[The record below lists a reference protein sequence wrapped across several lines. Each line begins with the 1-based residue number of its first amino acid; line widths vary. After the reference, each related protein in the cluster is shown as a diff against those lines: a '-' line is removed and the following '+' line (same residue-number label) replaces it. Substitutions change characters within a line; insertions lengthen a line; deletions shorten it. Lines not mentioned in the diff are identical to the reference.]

1 MRKLLALAFM
11 ISGFLFITSCNEDDP
26 DTPDAPSVT
35 PGTNQSVQVEGSVT
49 ATFTVEAP
57 GIIASIEASATTGT
71 ATAAQDLVGSTS
83 GTVDVEFD
91 APATAGT
98 AVITLTI
105 EDELGQSEDAF
116 LTITIT
122 EEPQKPIVDVY
133 ASPDGVGTTTW
144 ESDNI
149 YVLRG
154 FIFVNDGDVLTIEAG
169 TIIKGQ
175 PGQGAGA
182 SALVVAKGGKIMAEG
197 TKENPIIFTG
207 LADDLDGTI
216 PADEKSTWGG
226 LIILGNGI
234 NNANSSGNVLRVEGI
249 PESEPRGVHGGGQ
262 VEDDNSGVLK
272 YVSIRH
278 GGSLIGSDNEINGL
292 TLGSVGRG
300 TTIENIEIFSNL
312 DDGIEFFGGNVN
324 VKNIIISNVGDDGID
339 IDNGYSGSIQKGVVW
354 TSSSNLESS
363 DPSGAEL
370 DGATGDD
377 ESLTGTPFATP
388 KLVNI
393 TFRYDDDETS
403 SDLTTAINIRD
414 NFGGSFYNCI
424 FVGHDAPIKIEE
436 TSKTSSSWD
445 LYADGTLKLEKN
457 IFYNINS
464 VTEAGSF
471 ASAVDVVTSNSLPT
485 AGEIT
490 EFVTYL
496 TTNNAVSDPQLGSG
510 ADALTPAADV
520 TTDLFDVTTL
530 DAVYELDEV
539 SYKGGVDASAVFFAD
554 WTKSYSI
561 LAQ

>member
-1 MRKLLALAFM
+1 MRKLLALAFLL
-11 ISGFLFITSCNEDDP
+11 SGFLFITSCNEDDP
-26 DTPDAPSVT
+26 VNLDPPAVTAPSAT
-35 PGTNQSVQVEGSVT
+35 SVQVGTSVDLTFNFT
-49 ATFTVEAP
+49 AEAGFASSIVTGATVKTDGEA
-57 GIIASIEASATTGT
+57 
-71 ATAAQDLVGSTS
+71 AATS
-83 GTVDVEFD
+83 GTVVVTY
-91 APATAGT
+91 TAGST
-98 AVITLTI
+98 PGGDIVTVEVTDS
-105 EDELGQSEDAF
+105 EGDKDEASVA
-116 LTITIT
+116 ITIT
-122 EEPQKPIVDVY
+122 EEPQKPTVDVY
-133 ASPDGVGTTTW
+133 SSAEGTGSVTW
-144 ESDNI
+144 SADNI
-149 YVLRG
+149 YILRG
-154 FIFVNDGDVLTIEAG
+154 FVFVNEGQTLEIEPG

-182 SALVVAKGGKIMAEG
+182 SALIVAKGGKIMAEG

-216 PADEKSTWGG
+216 PVDEKSTWGG

-234 NNANSSGNVLRVEGI
+234 NNANASDNVLRVEGI
-249 PESEPRGVHGGGQ
+249 PETEPRGLHGGGQ
-262 VEDDNSGVLK
+262 VEDDNSGILT

-312 DDGIEFFGGNVN
+312 DDGVEFFGGNVN
-324 VKNIIISNVGDDGID
+324 VKNIVISNVGDDGID

-393 TFRYDDDETS
+393 TFRYDDDEAS
-403 SDLTTAINIRD
+403 SDLTTAINMRD

-424 FVGHDAPIKIEE
+424 FVGHDAKLTIEE

-457 IFYNINS
+457 IFYNING
-464 VTEAGSF
+464 VTAGASF
-471 ASAVDVVTSNSLPT
+471 ADAVSVVQSAGLPT
-485 AGEIT
+485 DNDIA

-496 TTNNAVSDPQLGSG
+496 TTNNAVSDPELGTG
-510 ADALTPAADV
+510 AGALTPAADV
-520 TTDLFDVTTL
+520 TADLFDVSTL
-530 DAVYELDEV
+530 DASYELDV
-539 SYKGGVDASAVFFAD
+539 VTYKGGVDASAVFFAD
-554 WTKSYSI
+554 WTKTYSI